1 MDEGRRAMRGPA
13 VAGDRWKRV
22 GAVNA
27 VGGFEGRVGRWSV
40 VGKSERVRSQVV
52 GRFGGGSSEA

>member
-1 MDEGRRAMRGPA
+1 VEE
-13 VAGDRWKRV
+13 V

-52 GRFGGGSSEA
+52 GGQVRRR